1 MLTNMFNWTRAR
13 PFAQQ
18 QTMRVHVPTGSR
30 KSNPEGQGVKA
41 GGTRH
46 IFKLGLTSMLCAAIA
61 TAQAAR
67 PSSQQT
73 QPAADAAI
81 IEALRG
87 GQNEEALQ
95 LSRRVLLNH
104 PGDCKVLSL
113 QAMAHS
119 GLGQAEAALGSFKT
133 ALAHCPS
140 YLPALEGAAQLEYAL
155 KDAGVEPTLARILT
169 LQPGNETAHAMLAT
183 RLLSRNC
190 SEALPHFAAS
200 EGMFPARPDLQQ
212 GYAFCLAQ
220 TGATTE
226 ALAQYG
232 QLAAAHPSDEITY
245 DIALLQ
251 FKTKAAPAA
260 LATLQPLL
268 SEGRFEPA
276 FSLASKIAE
285 EGGDTPRAVSLLRTA
300 IALNP
305 DDLDNYLV
313 FSRLAY
319 DHSSFPVGV
328 AMLSAGLQRLPK
340 AASLY
345 LARGV
350 LEVQMSE
357 TDAAISDFEKAHQ
370 LDAKLSFAEDAM
382 GLMLTQQ
389 HQNAAA
395 LARFQAEVKEHP
407 EDAFLQYLLAEQ
419 LSESPEEAGGATL
432 AAAIAAAKA
441 STALAP
447 GYQPAQDLLIL
458 LYMRARQPA
467 LAIEQAERV
476 LAQNPN
482 DESALYQELLARR
495 RLGQTQSLDALTA
508 RLVAARKENAA
519 KQESVSHYRLLGAN
533 ER

>member
-1 MLTNMFNWTRAR
+1 MLTDMFRWRRAR
-13 PFAQQ
+13 EFAQQ
-18 QTMRVHVPTGSR
+18 QTMRVHVPIGSR
-30 KSNPEGQGVKA
+30 DSESKGQSVKA
-41 GGTRH
+41 GGTRG
-46 IFKLGLTSMLCAAIA
+46 FVALGLFSLLGVAIA
-61 TAQAAR
+61 TAQATC
-67 PSSQQT
+67 SSTPET
-73 QPAADAAI
+73 QAAADAAI
-81 IEALRG
+81 IQALRG
-87 GQNEEALQ
+87 GRNQEALN
-95 LSRRVLLNH
+95 LSRRVLLDH
-104 PGDCKVLSL
+104 PGDCKLLSL

-119 GLGQAEAALGSFKT
+119 GLGETEAALGSFKT

-140 YLPALEGAAQLEYAL
+140 YLPALEGAAQLEYAR
-155 KDAGVEPTLARILT
+155 KDAGAESLLTRILL

-183 RLLSRNC
+183 RLLSKSC
-190 SEALPHFAAS
+190 SEALPHFTAS

-220 TGATTE
+220 TGAVME
-226 ALAQYG
+226 ALSQYG
-232 QLAAAHPSDEITY
+232 QLAATHPSDEIAY

-251 FKTKAAPAA
+251 SKTKAGPAA
-260 LATLQPLL
+260 LATLRPLL
-268 SEGRFEPA
+268 NEGRFEPA

-285 EGGDTPRAVSLLRTA
+285 EGGDTPRAVALLRTA

-328 AMLSAGLQRLPK
+328 AMLSAGLQRLPG

-357 TDAAISDFEKAHQ
+357 TDAAISDFERAHQ
-370 LDAKLSFAEDAM
+370 LDANLSFAVDAM

-441 STALAP
+441 SATLAP

-458 LYMRARQPA
+458 LYMRAKQPA

-476 LAQNPN
+476 LAQSPN
-482 DESALYQELLARR
+482 DESALYQELIARR

-519 KQESVSHYRLLGAN
+519 KQEAVSHYRLLGAN